1 MAPALASPMVGRSRA
16 AERIKGPWSPEE
28 DETLRR
34 LVEQHGPRNW
44 SLISRSIPRRSGK
57 SCRLRW
63 CNQLSPQVEHRP
75 FTAQEDET
83 IVQAHRRF
91 GNKWATI
98 ARLLSG
104 RTDNAIKNHWN
115 STLKRKSSSMT
126 STEAAPAYGEDEIP
140 ALPPK
145 RARSVGP
152 VLASA
157 GFRLN
162 HHPDSSS
169 RSDSSDSSQRTHT
182 EAASPPPVYRPVA
195 RTGSIALPPSYSSP
209 PFPDQ
214 QRDSTSETAAAVPA
228 THPSVDEHDPL
239 TSLTLALPGS
249 DRAPD
254 TSHQKKSSND
264 GSSSNAQRSLDEAAP
279 LPAGGD
285 GDPPL
290 QFSRELLAEMQEM
303 IRNEVR
309 SYMSR
314 LPLLDAATRDA
325 ARKNIGLIK
334 IDSDSNLF

>member
-1 MAPALASPMVGRSRA
+1 MPMAPAPASSMVGRIRA
-16 AERIKGPWSPEE
+16 TDRIKGPWSPEE

-126 STEAAPAYGEDEIP
+126 SAAAPAYGEDEIP
-140 ALPPK
+140 DLPPK

-157 GFRLN
+157 GLSLN
-162 HHPDSSS
+162 HPDSSS
-169 RSDSSDSSQRTHT
+169 RSGSTDSSQRTHT
-182 EAASPPPVYRPVA
+182 EAASPPPVYRPVTK
-195 RTGSIALPPSYSSP
+195 TGSIALPPSYSSP
-209 PFPDQ
+209 PFQEQ
-214 QRDSTSETAAAVPA
+214 QRDSTSETAVPA
-228 THPSVDEHDPL
+228 AHPSVDEHDPL

-249 DRAPD
+249 DRVSD
-254 TSHQKKSSND
+254 ISHQKKSSRD
-264 GSSSNAQRSLDEAAP
+264 GFSSNEPRFAP

-285 GDPPL
+285 GDPPF
-290 QFSRELLAEMQEM
+290 QFSRELLAAMQEM
-303 IRNEVR
+303 IRNEVK
-309 SYMSR
+309 SYMSK
-314 LPLLDAATRDA
+314 LPLLEAATRDA

-334 IDSDSNLF
+334 IDSD